1 MRYRYLLF
9 VFYLCFV
16 TATGQISDFA
26 RVEYKVLPRGS
37 SNFGYSRTR
46 AAVNYPIELKNSNYL
61 LLGLDYSNIEMSF
74 DPEIAKFNTDIIQD
88 FQMLE
93 FNLAYI
99 KKLKNDWRLG
109 VRFTPGFSSNLG
121 SKITFEDAI
130 FAGDVVF
137 INDKR
142 DDTTIDKPYRLIVGV
157 SYSQNRGISFPLPFI
172 SYYRK
177 FHPKWS
183 YNLGVP
189 KSNIQYHIS
198 SKSRLKLVTELDGF
212 TANIQEGLPVN
223 NEEDLAK
230 KINVSLILGGLRY
243 EFKIKEHLEFFCN
256 FSGVLME
263 TAELRNKDNDKVS
276 TVDKKNT
283 IYFGTGIR
291 IKK

>member
-1 MRYRYLLF
+1 M
-9 VFYLCFV
+9 CFV

-26 RVEYKVLPRGS
+26 RLEYKVLPRGN
-37 SNFGYSRTR
+37 SNFGYSRAR

-121 SKITFEDAI
+121 SKITFEDAV

-189 KSNIQYHIS
+189 KSNLQYHIS
-198 SKSRLKLVTELDGF
+198 KKSRLKLVTELDGF

-243 EFKIKEHLEFFCN
+243 EFKIKDHLELFCN

>member
-1 MRYRYLLF
+1 MRNKSLLF
-9 VFYLCFV
+9 VMLLCFV
-16 TATGQISDFA
+16 TVSAQISDFA
-26 RVEYKVLPRGS
+26 RVEYKLLPRGS
-37 SNFGYSRTR
+37 SNFGYSRIR

-74 DPEIAKFNTDIIQD
+74 DSDIVKFNTDIIQD

-121 SKITFEDAI
+121 SKITFEDAV

-189 KSNIQYHIS
+189 KSNLQYHIS
-198 SKSRLKLVTELDGF
+198 KKSRLKLVTELDGF

-243 EFKIKEHLEFFCN
+243 EYKIKEHLEFFCN

-263 TAELRNKDNDKVS
+263 SAELRDKNNDKVS

-283 IYFGTGIR
+283 VYFGTGLR

>member
-1 MRYRYLLF
+1 MRNKSLLF
-9 VFYLCFV
+9 VMLLGFV
-16 TATGQISDFA
+16 TVSAQISDFA
-26 RVEYKVLPRGS
+26 RVEYKLLPRGS
-37 SNFGYSRTR
+37 SNFGYSRIR
-46 AAVNYPIELKNSNYL
+46 VAANYPIELKNSNYL
-61 LLGLDYSNIEMSF
+61 LVGLDYSNIEMSF
-74 DPEIAKFNTDIIQD
+74 DSDIVKFDTNIIQD

-121 SKITFEDAI
+121 SKITFEDAV

-189 KSNIQYHIS
+189 KSNLQYHIS
-198 SKSRLKLVTELDGF
+198 PKSRLKLVTELDGF

-243 EFKIKEHLEFFCN
+243 EYKIKKHLEFFCN

-263 TAELRNKDNDKVS
+263 SAELRNKSNDKVS